1 MLCTNLV
8 LDMIISL
15 LLSRT
20 LRSSRL
26 CARIANVPTHTP
38 VHETTAS
45 VIRRWGCSSGLFC
58 SSATRY
64 LKRTPSTI
72 STRQLFAASTAA
84 CVGTTVS
91 VGGVRNSPG
100 LVSTPLIAAR
110 RTVQSESLGSNQ
122 CTSCTSVEPFSLL
135 RFDALHL
142 RRD

>member
-1 MLCTNLV
+1 MLCTNLI
-8 LDMIISL
+8 LDIIISL

-38 VHETTAS
+38 VHEATAS
-45 VIRRWGCSSGLFC
+45 VIRRWGCSSDLFC
-58 SSATRY
+58 GSATSY

-72 STRQLFAASTAA
+72 SARQLFAAGTAA
-84 CVGTTVS
+84 CVETTVS
-91 VGGVRNSPG
+91 VGDMRNSLG
-100 LVSTPLIAAR
+100 HFSTPLIVAR
-110 RTVQSESLGSNQ
+110 RAVHFGGLESNH
-122 CTSCTSVEPFSLL
+122 CTSCTSVDPFSLL